1 MKEKLTCL
9 IASVKILLGA
19 IIKVLFIIE
28 VSVVDFFFLIVILLK
43 YTIFHILQLAG
54 LHRHRPVDPVELPLC
69 QAWVGVEELL
79 VSVSVLF
86 TNPREH
92 IFQFGIIY
100 HTSLGPFEIKAGS
113 RLPLILLRL
122 MLS

>member
-9 IASVKILLGA
+9 IASVIILLCA

-54 LHRHRPVDPVELPLC
+54 FHRHRPVDPVELPLC
-69 QAWVGVEELL
+69 QAWVSVEELL
-79 VSVSVLF
+79 VSVTVLF

-92 IFQFGIIY
+92 IFQFDIIY

-113 RLPLILLRL
+113 
-122 MLS
+122 